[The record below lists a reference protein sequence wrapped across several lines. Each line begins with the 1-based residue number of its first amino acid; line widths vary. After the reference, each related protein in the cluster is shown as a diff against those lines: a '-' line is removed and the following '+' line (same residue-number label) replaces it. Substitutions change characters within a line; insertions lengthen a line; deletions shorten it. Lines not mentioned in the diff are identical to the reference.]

1 MDLCSHWLVIT
12 NQQCRLQTEEMEA
25 VANIAL
31 ENVQMASA
39 CVLPPLGAVAEG
51 KNIPQEECV
60 PMS

>member
-1 MDLCSHWLVIT
+1 
-12 NQQCRLQTEEMEA
+12 MEA